1 MAFRRMLQKNK
12 QTKTQSRKV
21 KMQTNFSD
29 TRTHVTRTITYGTR
43 TLQHV
48 WIVNNIEVTTVLCHR
63 QYA

>member
-1 MAFRRMLQKNK
+1 
-12 QTKTQSRKV
+12 
-21 KMQTNFSD
+21 MQTNFSE